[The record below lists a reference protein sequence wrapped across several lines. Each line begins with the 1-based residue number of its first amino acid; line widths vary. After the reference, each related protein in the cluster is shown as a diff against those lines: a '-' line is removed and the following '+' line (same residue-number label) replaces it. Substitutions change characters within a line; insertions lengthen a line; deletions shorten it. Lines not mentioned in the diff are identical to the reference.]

1 MLNLLARLKALN
13 VLTDADFYFAKLID
27 EKQQGMAYDA
37 AQQALAVLLAA
48 LVHTAHLQGNTC
60 LFLDQDLE
68 RNPFG
73 LAYGTVAEERDYLLE
88 IKQKINF
95 LPVEKW
101 QSALAEHIAFTGTPQ
116 QQARPF
122 VFQHNALYLYR
133 VWQDEQTVAD
143 YLKSAVK
150 KNDVFLARG
159 AEGENN
165 RRQTMES
172 RNPPFFVPVE
182 KARNL
187 LSRFFAEKKPE
198 TDWQK
203 IAVATALIQP
213 FTLISGGPGTGK
225 TYSVARLVATIQT
238 LQYEQHL
245 PPLRIRLAAPTGKAA
260 ARLKESLE
268 ASLVRLDLP
277 PAVRET
283 ISTESDTLHRLLGVR
298 PFEDSVRFHAYN
310 PLPLDM
316 LIVDEASMI
325 DLSMMAKLL
334 RALPS
339 HARLILL
346 GDKDQLASVEAGA
359 ILGEIGQFLRYDYSP
374 EFAAVLHELTGER
387 INGSSNYHNL
397 RHHLAFLTRS
407 TRFNLDSSVGKLAAA
422 INNMQAKESWRLLKD
437 STDIPLAEFVAPSN
451 EVNVRQAYRHRYL
464 RQLLQSAVEN
474 YQDYLKLIPKN
485 NMPTAAQLRQIF
497 RAFNSVRI
505 LTALRAGE
513 FGVENLNRQIAEALR
528 QKELVRFKHSR
539 DWFVGK
545 PIMVTQNDNNVK
557 LFNGDI
563 GLYLGDNRVYFE
575 TGDGYKS
582 VSVNRIPAHETA
594 FAMTIH
600 KSQGS
605 EFEHTIVVLPP
616 DYSPI
621 LSKELLYTA
630 VTRAKPRLSVFASE
644 EIWLT
649 AVKKTIKRQSGLG
662 ILLGKV
668 DEQIENTSN

>member
-13 VLTDADFYFAKLID
+13 VLTTGDFYFAKMID
-27 EKQQGMAYDA
+27 EKQQDMGYDA

-48 LVHTAHLQGNTC
+48 LVHAAHLQGNTC
-60 LFLDQDLE
+60 LFLDSDLE
-68 RNPFG
+68 NNLFG
-73 LAYGTVAEERDYLLE
+73 LGYRKFDDNRNYLLE

-95 LPVEKW
+95 LPVIRW
-101 QSALAEHIAFTGTPQ
+101 QSALAEHIAFTCTPQ
-116 QQARPF
+116 EQACPF

-150 KNDVFLARG
+150 
-159 AEGENN
+159 
-165 RRQTMES
+165 
-172 RNPPFFVPVE
+172 NPPVFVPVE
-182 KARNL
+182 KVRNL
-187 LSRFFAEKKPE
+187 LSRFFTQKKQE

-225 TYSVARLVATIQT
+225 TYSVARLVAAIQT
-238 LQYEQHL
+238 LQYERHL
-245 PPLRIRLAAPTGKAA
+245 PPLRIRLTAPTGKAA

-268 ASLVRLDLP
+268 TSLVQLDLP
-277 PAVRET
+277 SAVRDT
-283 ISTESDTLHRLLGVR
+283 ISTESDTLHRLLGMR
-298 PFEDSVRFHAYN
+298 PFEDRVRFHTHN
-310 PLPLDM
+310 PLPLDL

-339 HARLILL
+339 HARLVLL

-359 ILGEIGQFLRYDYSP
+359 ILGELGRFLRYGYAP
-374 EFAAVLHELTGER
+374 QFAALLHELTGEQ
-387 INGSSNYHNL
+387 INGLPDCHHI

-407 TRFNLDSSVGKLAAA
+407 TRFTSDSSVGKLAAA
-422 INNMQAKESWRLLKD
+422 INNMQAWESWQLLKN
-437 STDIPLAEFVAPSN
+437 SADIPLVEFFLPSDELKN
-451 EVNVRQAYRHRYL
+451 RQIYRRRYL
-464 RQLLQSAVEN
+464 QQLLQTAVEN
-474 YQDYLKLIPKN
+474 YQNYLELIPKGAT
-485 NMPTAAQLRQIF
+485 PTVEQLRRIF
-497 RAFNSVRI
+497 RAFDSVRI

-528 QKELVRFKHSR
+528 RKGLVRFKHSR
-539 DWFVGK
+539 DWFAGK
-545 PIMVTQNDNNVK
+545 PIMVTQNDNNAK

-563 GLYLGDNRVYFE
+563 GLYLDDNRVYFE
-575 TGDGYKS
+575 TGDSYKS
-582 VSVNRIPAHETA
+582 VSVNRVPLHETA

-630 VTRAKPRLSVFASE
+630 VTRAKPHLSVFASA
-644 EIWLT
+644 EIWMT
-649 AVKKTIKRQSGLG
+649 AVKNPVKRQSGLG
-662 ILLGKV
+662 MIL
-668 DEQIENTSN
+668 EQIKTQTENSEQ